1 MLDAPSI
8 PLLYIDDHLL
18 VVSKPAGLPTLVDG
32 YHPEAPFLVG
42 ILKETYPA
50 LWVVHRLDRQT
61 SGVIVFARTAAAHRS
76 LNTQFEQRQATKTY
90 HALVHGSPAWD
101 TQAVRL
107 PLRPDGDRRHRTV
120 VDPQHGKPAETDLL
134 VLERFDQHTLLQ
146 AIPHTG
152 RTHQIRAHLS
162 ALGHPIVSDPLYGG
176 AELPELP
183 RLGLHAC
190 SLKLFHPVSAEA
202 LEFTAPYPQDMEQA
216 IATLRTGAAT
226 ENRTNLNVTQ
236 PTMSKLRG
244 GISTSET
251 QDLIT
256 IRHKGI
262 QDHIQDKGEYDE
274 TKKTATCLSLTHL
287 FVKTSVVQVTLNH

>member
-1 MLDAPSI
+1 MPDTPSI
-8 PLLYIDDHLL
+8 PLLYIDDQLL

-42 ILKETYPA
+42 ILKASYPA

-61 SGVIVFARTAAAHRS
+61 SGVIVFARTTAAHRS

-120 VDPQHGKPAETDLL
+120 VDPQQGKPAETDLL
-134 VLERFDQHTLLQ
+134 VLERFDQQTLLQ
-146 AIPHTG
+146 ATPHTG
-152 RTHQIRAHLS
+152 RTHQIRAHLA
-162 ALGHPIVSDPLYGG
+162 ALGYPIVSDPLYGG
-176 AELPELP
+176 AELPALL

-190 SLKLFHPVSAEA
+190 SLKLLHPVRAEE

-216 IATLRTGAAT
+216 IATLRTGVAND
-226 ENRTNLNVTQ
+226 NRTNLNTTQ

-244 GISTSET
+244 SISVSEP
-251 QDLIT
+251 QDLNAA
-256 IRHKGI
+256 RHKGI
-262 QDHIQDKGEYDE
+262 QDHIKTRANG
-274 TKKTATCLSLTHL
+274 TKKCDS
-287 FVKTSVVQVTLNH
+287 

>member
-1 MLDAPSI
+1 MFDSSPI
-8 PLLYIDDHLL
+8 PVLYIDDHLL
-18 VVSKPAGLPTLVDG
+18 VVAKPAGLPTLVDG

-101 TQAVRL
+101 TQTVHL

-120 VDPQHGKPAETDLL
+120 VDPQDGKPAETDLL
-134 VLERFDQHTLLQ
+134 VLERFERFALLQ
-146 AIPHTG
+146 ATPHTG
-152 RTHQIRAHLS
+152 RTHQIRAHLA

-176 AELPELP
+176 AELPALP

-190 SLKLFHPVSAEA
+190 SLKLLHPVSAEE
-202 LEFTAPYPQDMEQA
+202 LEFTAPYPQDMERA
-216 IATLRTGAAT
+216 IDSLRQPP
-226 ENRTNLNVTQ
+226 ESTNPDFQ
-236 PTMSKLRG
+236 
-244 GISTSET
+244 
-251 QDLIT
+251 
-256 IRHKGI
+256 
-262 QDHIQDKGEYDE
+262 
-274 TKKTATCLSLTHL
+274 
-287 FVKTSVVQVTLNH
+287 